1 MQSSTQ
7 ILTLSIFFEKV
18 ETIIINILDI
28 LFWVS
33 MRNSKFYPK
42 VYMIL
47 EFEYKEN
54 KERTSLFLAGTLQ
67 PEMLNPMSNQSLIF
81 SFL

>member
-7 ILTLSIFFEKV
+7 ILTQIFFEKV
-18 ETIIINILDI
+18 ESIIINILDI

-47 EFEYKEN
+47 EFEFKEN
-54 KERTSLFLAGTLQ
+54 KESTSLFLAGTLQ
-67 PEMLNPMSNQSLIF
+67 PEMLNPMSNQSLVF

>member
-7 ILTLSIFFEKV
+7 IVTLSIFFEKV

-33 MRNSKFYPK
+33 MRNSKLYPK

-47 EFEYKEN
+47 EFELKEN
-54 KERTSLFLAGTLQ
+54 KERTSLFLSGTLQ
-67 PEMLNPMSNQSLIF
+67 PEMLNPVSNQSLIF

>member
-1 MQSSTQ
+1 
-7 ILTLSIFFEKV
+7 
-18 ETIIINILDI
+18 
-28 LFWVS
+28 

-47 EFEYKEN
+47 EFEFKEN

-81 SFL
+81 SFLQIPF